1 MDLLNILAILISL
14 TALLAYL
21 NFKFLD
27 WPPSIGLMLMT
38 LVISVVVILVGQLG
52 SFGSGIRSFL
62 ENLVSR
68 VQFSTV
74 LLDGML
80 GFLLFAGALQI
91 DLARLAELKWTVGI
105 LATIGVVVST
115 AIVGVL
121 AWLLFQLFGT
131 QVPLIYCLVFGALI
145 APTDP
150 ISVLRTLKRLRVP
163 WGLEMTVAG
172 ESLFNDGVGVV
183 LFTVLLE
190 IATSASTQ
198 PGPIVGHGAL
208 LFLREAG
215 GGVAFGF
222 AVGHLVFLLLRSVD
236 NYRVEVFLTLALVF
250 GGFALAHALS
260 VSGPLAMVVAG
271 LYIGNR
277 GKGAGMSADTVEHLE
292 DFWELIEEFLTAILF
307 ALIGFEVMA
316 VTLSGDVILQGLV
329 VVPIVLGARF
339 LTVALPMR
347 IAVRR
352 GRMPNRSTTILVWG
366 GLKGGISVAMA
377 LSLPDGSVRDVLV
390 VVTYVVVVFSIVVQG
405 LTIGPLTR
413 RAGFRREE

>member
-1 MDLLNILAILISL
+1 MGLLDILAILISL

-21 NFKFLD
+21 NFRFLD

-38 LVISVVVILVGQLG
+38 LVISAAVILIGTLG
-52 SFGSGIRSFL
+52 SVGSDIRSYL
-62 ENLVSR
+62 ETLVHR

-105 LATIGVVVST
+105 LATIGVIVST
-115 AIVGVL
+115 AIVGLL
-121 AWLLFQLFGT
+121 AWLLFQLSGS

-190 IATSASTQ
+190 VATGGSTR
-198 PGPIVGHGAL
+198 PDAVVGHGAL

-215 GGVAFGF
+215 GGIAFGF
-222 AVGHLVFLLLRSVD
+222 LVGHLVFLLLRSVD

-260 VSGPLAMVVAG
+260 ISGPLAMVVAG

-277 GKGAGMSADTVEHLE
+277 GKGAGMSDDTVEHLE
-292 DFWELIEEFLTAILF
+292 DFWELVDEFLTAILF
-307 ALIGFEVMA
+307 ALIGLEALA
-316 VTLSGDVILQGLV
+316 VTLSVNVILQGLM
-329 VVPIVLGARF
+329 VVPIVLAARF
-339 LTVALPMR
+339 LTVAVPMR

-377 LSLPDGSVRDVLV
+377 LSLPEGSIRNILV

-405 LTIGPLTR
+405 LSIGPITR
-413 RAGFRREE
+413 RAGIRREE